1 MSLPFTLLGNT
12 MPAKTTVTSTK
23 LDISTKPTRTR
34 RSRKSAAK
42 VTPTLKTVVVKEVQE
57 IAPPAPK
64 LTLAD
69 YREDIMSRVRIHNYE
84 VNMLV
89 KDLQKG
95 YDFVLPF
102 GKKAYNYVSEL
113 IAE

>member
-1 MSLPFTLLGNT
+1 
-12 MPAKTTVTSTK
+12 MPAKTSVTST
-23 LDISTKPTRTR
+23 SSRTR

-42 VTPTLKTVVVKEVQE
+42 VTPTPKTVVVKEVQE

-69 YREDIMSRVRIHNYE
+69 YREDVLARVRIHNYE

-102 GKKAYNYVSEL
+102 GKKAYNYVTNL
-113 IAE
+113 VAAE

>member
-1 MSLPFTLLGNT
+1 
-12 MPAKTTVTSTK
+12 MPAKTSVASTK

-42 VTPTLKTVVVKEVQE
+42 VTPTPKTVVVKYEVQS
-57 IAPPAPK
+57 APPAPK
-64 LTLAD
+64 LTLED
-69 YREDIMSRVRIHNYE
+69 YRQDILARVRIHNYE

-102 GKKAYNYVSEL
+102 GKKAYNYVSGL

>member
-1 MSLPFTLLGNT
+1 

-42 VTPTLKTVVVKEVQE
+42 VTTTPKPVVVKYEVQS
-57 IAPPAPK
+57 APPAPK
-64 LTLAD
+64 LTLED
-69 YREDIMSRVRIHNYE
+69 YRQDILARVRIHNYE

-95 YDFVLPF
+95 YNFVLPF

>member
-1 MSLPFTLLGNT
+1 
-12 MPAKTTVTSTK
+12 MPAKTSTTS
-23 LDISTKPTRTR
+23 RTR

-42 VTPTLKTVVVKEVQE
+42 VITTPQPVVVKEVQL

-64 LTLAD
+64 LTLED
-69 YREDIMSRVRIHNYE
+69 YRQDILSRVRIHNYE

-95 YDFVLPF
+95 YDYLIPF
-102 GKKAYNYVSEL
+102 GKKAYNYVSG
-113 IAE
+113 IVSAE

>member
-1 MSLPFTLLGNT
+1 
-12 MPAKTTVTSTK
+12 MPATKTSTK
-23 LDISTKPTRTR
+23 LDISKPTRTR

-42 VTPTLKTVVVKEVQE
+42 VTPTPKTVVVKEVQL

-64 LTLAD
+64 LTLED
-69 YREDIMSRVRIHNYE
+69 YREDILSRVRIHNYE

-102 GKKAYNYVSEL
+102 GKKAYNYVSG
-113 IAE
+113 IVSAE

>member
-1 MSLPFTLLGNT
+1 
-12 MPAKTTVTSTK
+12 MPAKTSVTST
-23 LDISTKPTRTR
+23 SSRTR

-42 VTPTLKTVVVKEVQE
+42 VTPTPKTVVVKEVQE

-69 YREDIMSRVRIHNYE
+69 YREDVIARVRIHNYE

-95 YDFVLPF
+95 YDYLLPF

>member
-1 MSLPFTLLGNT
+1 MSPLCNQLGYL
-12 MPAKTTVTSTK
+12 MPATKTSSSTTS
-23 LDISTKPTRTR
+23 RTR

-42 VTPTLKTVVVKEVQE
+42 VTPTPKTVVVKEVQE

-69 YREDIMSRVRIHNYE
+69 YREDILARVRIHNYE
-84 VNMLV
+84 VKMLV
-89 KDLQKG
+89 KDVQKG
-95 YDFVLPF
+95 YDYLLPF

>member
-1 MSLPFTLLGNT
+1 

-42 VTPTLKTVVVKEVQE
+42 VTPTPQTVVVKEVQL

-64 LTLAD
+64 LTLED
-69 YREDIMSRVRIHNYE
+69 YRQDILSRVRIHNYE

>member
-1 MSLPFTLLGNT
+1 
-12 MPAKTTVTSTK
+12 MPAKSSSTS
-23 LDISTKPTRTR
+23 RTR

-42 VTPTLKTVVVKEVQE
+42 VITTPKPVVVTQTVKV
-57 IAPPAPK
+57 APPAPK
-64 LTLAD
+64 LTLED
-69 YREDIMSRVRIHNYE
+69 YRQDILSRVRIHNYE

-102 GKKAYNYVSEL
+102 GKKAVNYVSTL
-113 IAE
+113 VSAE

>member
-1 MSLPFTLLGNT
+1 
-12 MPAKTTVTSTK
+12 MPAKTSVTST
-23 LDISTKPTRTR
+23 SSRTR

-42 VTPTLKTVVVKEVQE
+42 VTPTPKTVVVKEVQE
-57 IAPPAPK
+57 IVPPAPK
-64 LTLAD
+64 LTFAD
-69 YREDIMSRVRIHNYE
+69 YREDILARVRIHNYE

-95 YDFVLPF
+95 YDYLLPF
-102 GKKAYNYVSEL
+102 GKKAYNYVSGL

>member
-1 MSLPFTLLGNT
+1 

-23 LDISTKPTRTR
+23 FDISTKPTRTR

-42 VTPTLKTVVVKEVQE
+42 VTPTLKPVVVKEVQE

-64 LTLAD
+64 LTLED
-69 YREDIMSRVRIHNYE
+69 YRQDILSRVRIHNYE

-102 GKKAYNYVSEL
+102 GKKAYNYVSGL